1 MSKLVYKGDGPQN
14 EDLLTIGF
22 LKDRFKVYLQS
33 KVDETIVHT
42 DKHAHVWPDFINSLS
57 KEGFEQIENVGK
69 GSNFLGTFDSVIQ
82 GRLKVWME
90 HFRAFF
96 LSW

>member
-42 DKHAHVWPDFINSLS
+42 DKHAHV
-57 KEGFEQIENVGK
+57 
-69 GSNFLGTFDSVIQ
+69 
-82 GRLKVWME
+82 
-90 HFRAFF
+90 
-96 LSW
+96 